1 MGRNQPKVIDIG
13 VVFPHGSKSHANSV
27 PFTWA
32 LRTQPGRV
40 GFYEVCFMAHAH
52 TQMCRVSQ
60 YHSEITK
67 QNTRV
72 LGDGFSNFLDKT
84 ALWKCSHSLPLP
96 VASHLTRHLGLG

>member
-52 TQMCRVSQ
+52 TQMCNAG
-60 YHSEITK
+60 YHSTTVK
-67 QNTRV
+67 LQSKTH
-72 LGDGFSNFLDKT
+72 GFSGMAFQI
-84 ALWKCSHSLPLP
+84 SLIKRLYGNVPIPSRCLLLP
-96 VASHLTRHLGLG
+96 I